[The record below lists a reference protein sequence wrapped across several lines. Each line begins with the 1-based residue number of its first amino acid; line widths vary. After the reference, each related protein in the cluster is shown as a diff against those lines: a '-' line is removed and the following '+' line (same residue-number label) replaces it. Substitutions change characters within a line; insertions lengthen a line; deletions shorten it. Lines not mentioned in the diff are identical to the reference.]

1 MPQRAL
7 RCLSFSYKITK
18 LWPLLHALAALTRW
32 RGFQGGLV
40 FCLPDRLP
48 WISSRTQGE
57 WLVVGPSGA
66 QTLKNVHTWNPRRG
80 RQGCVGHFDVWTQS
94 GKPPHVSLSLKDIFL
109 F

>member
-1 MPQRAL
+1 MFIFQLQNNKAVAASSCTCCPH
-7 RCLSFSYKITK
+7 T
-18 LWPLLHALAALTRW
+18 LA
-32 RGFQGGLV
+32 GFQGGLV

-80 RQGCVGHFDVWTQS
+80 RQGCVGHFDVWTHS
-94 GKPPHVSLSLKDIFL
+94 GKPPHVPRSLSLKDIFL